1 MPAGSAGPA
10 TKVGSASGV
19 RPATGTSLLPRLPAG
34 PVALLLASALA
45 LSGCGATFADIGY
58 YWQTVKGHWQ
68 ILSSA
73 RPVDQLIADPGTS
86 EALRTRLETARQLRD
101 YSISE
106 LRLPDNG
113 SYRDYADLGR
123 PFVVWNVV
131 ATPEFSLV
139 PYQWCFPVAG
149 CVTYRGYYD
158 QASAEQEGAALKA
171 RDYDVQV
178 GGVAAYST
186 LGWFD
191 DPLLSTF
198 IGYPEVE
205 LARLI
210 FHELAH
216 QVVYVK
222 GDTVFNESF
231 ATAVEQLGLEHWLDR
246 YGTAEQRAS
255 WIAWQQRRDDFLV
268 LLQRTRAR
276 LEVLYE
282 QGGAP
287 EVLRPAKAAIF
298 ATLRD
303 EYRGMRD
310 QRWGG
315 FKGYDRWF
323 ERDIGNAHLAAVAA
337 YTAWVPAFRRL
348 YEQSGGDFQRFY
360 GAVTELS
367 RLDPAARR
375 DALRGIA
382 EANTI
387 PASAARPLLGWLD
400 HREQTRPPQAVR

>member
-1 MPAGSAGPA
+1 MPA
-10 TKVGSASGV
+10 VI
-19 RPATGTSLLPRLPAG
+19 
-34 PVALLLASALA
+34 ALA
-45 LSGCGATFADIGY
+45 LAGCSTTIADLGY

-68 ILSSA
+68 ILSRA
-73 RPVDQLIADPGTS
+73 RPVDEVIADPGTTPV
-86 EALRTRLETARQLRD
+86 LRARLEAAQQLRAF
-101 YSISE
+101 SVTE
-106 LRLPDNG
+106 LKLPDNG
-113 SYRDYADLGR
+113 SYRGYADLGR
-123 PFVVWNVV
+123 TFVVWNVV

-149 CVTYRGYYD
+149 CVTYRGYYEQAAAD
-158 QASAEQEGAALKA
+158 QEAAGLQA
-171 RDYDVQV
+171 QGHDVQV

-198 IGYPEVE
+198 IAYPEVE
-205 LARLI
+205 LGRLI

-231 ATAVEQLGLEHWLDR
+231 ATAVEQIGLEHWLDR
-246 YGTAEQRAS
+246 HGTPEQRAA
-255 WIAWQQRRDDFLV
+255 WIAWQRRRDDFLA

-276 LEVLYE
+276 LEALYGR
-282 QGGAP
+282 GGAP
-287 EVLRPAKAAIF
+287 EALRPAKAAIF
-298 ATLRD
+298 ATLRA
-303 EYRGMRD
+303 EYRQLRD
-310 QRWGG
+310 GQWNG

-323 ERDIGNAHLAAVAA
+323 DRELGNAHLAAVAA

-348 YEQSGGDFQRFY
+348 HAQVGGDFRHFY
-360 GAVTELS
+360 EAVADLA

-375 DALRGIA
+375 DALRGLV

-387 PASAARPLLGWLD
+387 PAGAAEPSRGPRAIDARPG
-400 HREQTRPPQAVR
+400 

>member
-1 MPAGSAGPA
+1 MSRLGCIGHLEQLGQACTRAA
-10 TKVGSASGV
+10 AIL
-19 RPATGTSLLPRLPAG
+19 AISLS
-34 PVALLLASALA
+34 LA
-45 LSGCGATFADIGY
+45 GCGATFADFGY

-68 ILSSA
+68 ILAGA
-73 RPVDQLIADPGTS
+73 RPLDDVIADPATNGV
-86 EALRTRLETARQLRD
+86 LRSRLATAQRLRD
-101 YSISE
+101 YSVTE

-113 SYRDYADLGR
+113 SYRGYVDLGR

-131 ATPEFSLV
+131 ATPEFSLQ

-149 CVTYRGYYD
+149 CVTYRGYYSQAGAD
-158 QASAEQEGAALKA
+158 QEAEALKGLGH
-171 RDYDVQV
+171 DVQV

-198 IGYPEVE
+198 VGYPEVE

-231 ATAVEQLGLEHWLDR
+231 ATAVEQLGLERWLTQH
-246 YGTAEQRAS
+246 GTAEQGAG
-255 WIAWQQRRDDFLV
+255 WLAWQQRRDDFLT

-276 LEVLYE
+276 LEALYQ

-287 EVLRPAKAAIF
+287 EVLRPAKAEIF
-298 ATLRD
+298 TSLREEYRVLRD
-303 EYRGMRD
+303 
-310 QRWGG
+310 QHWGG

-323 ERDIGNAHLAAVAA
+323 DRELGNAHLAAVSA

-348 YEQSGGDFQRFY
+348 FEQVEGDFPRFY
-360 GAVTELS
+360 VAVADLG

-375 DALRGIA
+375 DALRGIV
-382 EANTI
+382 EADTI
-387 PASAARPLLGWLD
+387 SPRAIEPQSGQSDDREPMRSLQAAR
-400 HREQTRPPQAVR
+400 